1 MVPQL
6 VSSLDSSWN
15 STGELGV
22 TSGAGRYQFFLKEQS
37 AEAVLTDERD
47 LSVRTALLTC

>member
-6 VSSLDSSWN
+6 VSSLDSSVN
-15 STGELGV
+15 CSGELGD

-37 AEAVLTDERD
+37 DEALTD
-47 LSVRTALLTC
+47 